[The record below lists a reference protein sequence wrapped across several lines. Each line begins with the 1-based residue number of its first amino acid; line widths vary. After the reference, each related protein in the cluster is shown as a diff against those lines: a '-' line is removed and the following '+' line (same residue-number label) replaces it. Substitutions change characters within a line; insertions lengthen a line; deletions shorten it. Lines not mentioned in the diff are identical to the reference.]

1 MAYCLPGPNSALHT
15 AACAAALLSLA
26 VEARYAAH
34 QLLPTVLKHVASQR
48 FARVLP
54 APKYILQAYALPNC
68 GYFCSRIAIE
78 VTDGSCD
85 RICGRTWARTVLI
98 VLAQ

>member
-1 MAYCLPGPNSALHT
+1 MHT

-54 APKYILQAYALPNC
+54 ALKYIYFLQAYALPNF

-78 VTDGSCD
+78 VTDGSSA
-85 RICGRTWARTVLI
+85 RICGRTCVDT
-98 VLAQ
+98 